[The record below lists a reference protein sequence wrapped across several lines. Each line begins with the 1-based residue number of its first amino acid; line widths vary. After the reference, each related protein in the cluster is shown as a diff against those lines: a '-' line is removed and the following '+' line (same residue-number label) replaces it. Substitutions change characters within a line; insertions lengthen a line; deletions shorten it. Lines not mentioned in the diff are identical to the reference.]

1 MFRSLVNDHYPKD
14 PDYPDRMNRIRC
26 LEAVL
31 DGTMYDVL
39 HHDFSQERVAGNYVP
54 INHRRPSIRYNI
66 CRLVVRDSSS
76 LLFGDG
82 HWPTIDSADEETRQ
96 NLKDLVEESQLNLVM
111 LDAVMKGSTGSV
123 AIMMRIID
131 RRVYFEAFST
141 KFLTP
146 VWDPKRPDRLKSV
159 VRTYKVK
166 ADELRD
172 FGYVIDPKIFGF
184 QEMWFRVEYTDIG
197 EIWYLPQTREDK
209 KNRVPPTVD
218 EDRTTRHGL
227 GFCPVVW
234 IKNLPG
240 GDAIDGASTFG
251 ESAVNSQM
259 EIEYQLSQAGRGLRY
274 SSDPLLMIREPP
286 SADEE
291 SPIERTGSSVL
302 KIDAEGDAKL
312 LEISGSAAAAVI
324 EYVKFAREALL
335 ETLRGTRASP
345 EKLTT
350 AQSGRAIELL
360 YQPLIWLADDLRA
373 SYGNGGLLALIRMA
387 VMAQSKITDGL
398 LIKDKPVTNMKLD
411 KLSLRWPQW
420 FEPTPQDRLQDI
432 QAISAGRTAGVI
444 SRELGVKHMAPA
456 YDNEDVD
463 QEIANI
469 NADIVQDDAR
479 QVKLKALTTASL
491 KTEQ

>member
-209 KNRVPPTVD
+209 KNRPAMASASA
-218 EDRTTRHGL
+218 RWSGSKI
-227 GFCPVVW
+227 CPV
-234 IKNLPG
+234 
-240 GDAIDGASTFG
+240 ATRSTAPAR
-251 ESAVNSQM
+251 SARARLIARWRSNT
-259 EIEYQLSQAGRGLRY
+259 
-274 SSDPLLMIREPP
+274 SSARL
-286 SADEE
+286 A
-291 SPIERTGSSVL
+291 
-302 KIDAEGDAKL
+302 A
-312 LEISGSAAAAVI
+312 GSA
-324 EYVKFAREALL
+324 
-335 ETLRGTRASP
+335 T
-345 EKLTT
+345 
-350 AQSGRAIELL
+350 
-360 YQPLIWLADDLRA
+360 
-373 SYGNGGLLALIRMA
+373 ALIR
-387 VMAQSKITDGL
+387 S
-398 LIKDKPVTNMKLD
+398 
-411 KLSLRWPQW
+411 
-420 FEPTPQDRLQDI
+420 
-432 QAISAGRTAGVI
+432 
-444 SRELGVKHMAPA
+444 
-456 YDNEDVD
+456 
-463 QEIANI
+463 
-469 NADIVQDDAR
+469 
-479 QVKLKALTTASL
+479 
-491 KTEQ
+491 